1 MTRLEN
7 AAIEDDATLLSRNKA
22 VTTREDAA
30 YLREKTVCLRE
41 EAVNLREEAAQARE
55 DEIDARERA
64 VTARERIMR
73 AADTVEA
80 IPCDQSSN
88 SQTSAAQLGVA
99 FTEIHQSA
107 DHVHPKNAQLHHLAH
122 HDPLTDLP
130 DRAVLQD
137 RLSEAIKLARSQ
149 DHHFAM
155 LFVDIDQFHHMD
167 SLGHETRDK
176 LVQSVAQRIVGC
188 VRHSDTVSRQDGNE
202 FLVLLSHIK
211 NTDDAALSARKILA
225 ALVVPHVVDQRE
237 LRISAS
243 IRICTCPD
251 DGQNAETLLKSADS
265 TIHPGKET
273 AAAIT
278 K

>member
-1 MTRLEN
+1 MARMEN
-7 AAIEDDATLLSRNKA
+7 AAIEKDATILSREKA
-22 VTTREDAA
+22 VAIRENAA
-30 YLREKTVCLRE
+30 YLSKKTICLRE
-41 EAVNLREEAAQARE
+41 EAVSLREEAARARE
-55 DEIDARERA
+55 EEMDARERA
-64 VTARERIMR
+64 VTAREQVMR
-73 AADTVEA
+73 PDDPVEA
-80 IPCDQSSN
+80 APGDGSGN
-88 SQTSAAQLGVA
+88 SQESTERLGVA

-149 DHHFAM
+149 DQHFAM
-155 LFVDIDQFHHMD
+155 LFVDIDQFNRID
-167 SLGHETRDK
+167 SLGPEIRDK
-176 LVQSVAQRIVGC
+176 LLQSVAQRMVAC

-225 ALVVPHVVDQRE
+225 ALVVPHVIDQLE
-237 LRISAS
+237 IRISAS

-265 TIHPGKET
+265 TIYPGKET
-273 AAAIT
+273 TAIT